1 LREVKRARPLFSR
14 EASVKRRHPA
24 SEAGE
29 IQLGKRKCPVSAFD
43 PKQALAATPS
53 DTLRILTD
61 SLLER
66 TAARW
71 PPVQL

>member
-1 LREVKRARPLFSR
+1 MA
-14 EASVKRRHPA
+14 
-24 SEAGE
+24 
-29 IQLGKRKCPVSAFD
+29 AFD
-43 PKQALAATPS
+43 PKQILAATPS
-53 DTLRILTD
+53 DTLLILTD